1 MYWVIA
7 DNQERYGPADLQ
19 TLQGW
24 VDEGRVLATMQI
36 FDEINQ
42 TTRLASQVPGLRFR
56 AIQYQGALAPNM
68 PVTLSHRLGEFPVWA
83 VVLLTI
89 FVPFFA
95 LIWLGLMHDQ
105 MPKHR
110 QDDPS
115 GGKAIGFGFIPFFNI
130 WYWNFFSYPRL
141 VLRVNEQRLAAGL
154 PPANLSG
161 LATTLCVLY
170 ACYVPILCVPLLGH
184 LLLLTTVIIKC
195 VFAASVQGAV
205 NELVLATQQRGFEV
219 AAIPVQ
225 R

>member
-24 VDEGRVLATMQI
+24 VTEGRVLATMQI
-36 FDEINQ
+36 FDEATQ
-42 TTRLASQVPGLRFR
+42 TTRIASQIPGLRFA
-56 AIQYQGALAPNM
+56 AISYQGAIAPNM
-68 PVTLSHRLGEFPVWA
+68 PIGLSHRLGEFPVWA

-105 MPKHR
+105 LPKNR
-110 QDDPS
+110 EDDPS

-130 WYWNFFSYPRL
+130 WYWNFVNYPRL
-141 VLRVNEQRLAAGL
+141 VLRINEQRVAAGL
-154 PPANLSG
+154 PPANLDG
-161 LATTLCVLY
+161 LATTMCVLY
-170 ACYVPILCVPLLGH
+170 ACFIPLICVPLLGH
-184 LLLLTTVIIKC
+184 LLALTTTIIKC
-195 VFAASVQGAV
+195 VFAANVQSAV
-205 NELVLATQQRGFEV
+205 NELVQVTQRRGFEV
-219 AAIPVQ
+219 PAMPVN